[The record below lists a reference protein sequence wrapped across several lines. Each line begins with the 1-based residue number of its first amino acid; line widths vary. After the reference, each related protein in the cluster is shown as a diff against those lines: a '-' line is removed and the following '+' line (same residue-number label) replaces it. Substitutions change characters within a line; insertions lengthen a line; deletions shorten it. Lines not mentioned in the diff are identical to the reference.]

1 MTDPHDVLALLAERH
16 NVLLAG
22 PPGTGKSRLLG
33 QVAALFERQVN
44 EGAPQYSPDAS
55 VPIPAIAGADL
66 PGAIGRAAQRQ
77 VFRCVLHQSSK
88 YREFLTGIMPDVRKK
103 AAPGTFRITEGA
115 LYKASEYAKQKGHAA
130 LLIIDEI
137 NRGPAVQV
145 FGGAIVA
152 IEGDKRL
159 GPGGQRVPAT
169 QYFDL
174 VAPETGDVVEYAFP
188 ETLYLLAAM
197 NQADV
202 SVEPLDVAFLRRWAP
217 VALEPSTE
225 VLRKHFFGIGGDHDM
240 GTLPD
245 APSSREHAL
254 EATVRAFEA
263 LNKRIALGRGAEF
276 RIGHGM
282 LMAPREMPADLPGVL
297 RELAAT
303 WALVKNHIDEVFFG
317 DVRGA
322 AVVLN
327 AGLGIEGNP
336 YALRETSFGDAPKAE
351 IEGPMRVG
359 VGEIYGLLRALAS
372 AEQPEDV

>member
-1 MTDPHDVLALLAERH
+1 MTGPQDVLALLAERR
-16 NVLLAG
+16 NVLVAG
-22 PPGTGKSRLLG
+22 PPGTGKSLLLG
-33 QVAALFERQVN
+33 QVATLFESDPPLYN
-44 EGAPQYSPDAS
+44 GDAS
-55 VPIPAIAGADL
+55 VPIPARAGASL
-66 PGAIGRAAQRQ
+66 PEAIERAELRK

-88 YREFLTGIMPDVRKK
+88 YRDLLTGMMPDVRKG
-103 AAPGTFRITEGA
+103 AAPGRFRITEGA
-115 LYKASEYAKQKGHAA
+115 LYKASEFARRADQAA

-159 GPGGQRVPAT
+159 GPDGKRLPLT

-174 VAPETGDVVEYAFP
+174 LDPKTGDLIEYAFP
-188 ETLYLLAAM
+188 ESLYLLAAM

-217 VALEPSTE
+217 VALEPSGE
-225 VLRKHFFGIGGDHDM
+225 VLRRHFAIGNDAVGE
-240 GTLPD
+240 LPETP
-245 APSSREHAL
+245 ASRNHVL

-263 LNKRIALGRGAEF
+263 INRRIALGRGAEF

-282 LMAPREMPADLPGVL
+282 LMVPREMPADVTDVLP
-297 RELAAT
+297 ELAGS
-303 WALVKNHIDEVFFG
+303 WGLVKNHIDEVFFG

-336 YALRETSFGDAPKAE
+336 YVLKETSFGDAPKAE
-351 IEGPMRVG
+351 IDGPIRVG
-359 VGEIYGLLRALAS
+359 VDEIYGLLRALAS
-372 AEQPEDV
+372 SERPGDG